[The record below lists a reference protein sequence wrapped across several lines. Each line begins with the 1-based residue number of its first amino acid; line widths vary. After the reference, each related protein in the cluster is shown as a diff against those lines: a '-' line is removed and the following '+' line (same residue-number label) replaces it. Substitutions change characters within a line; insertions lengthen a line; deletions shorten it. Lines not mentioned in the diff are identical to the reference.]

1 MGIWVIISLPLEN
14 LQSSVER
21 ENNEPKTKLFQ
32 INTCAQE
39 ENSVCRVMIL
49 MWQKLIQGPT
59 KQLVSSVAKDMGND
73 SKSLWAQSLAFQEKT
88 NAIQILNCILQKFI
102 HLEPQNGTLFG
113 NMIVADVIS

>member
-1 MGIWVIISLPLEN
+1 MGIWVIVYLPLEN

-39 ENSVCRVMIL
+39 ENSVFRVMIL

-59 KQLVSSVAKDMGND
+59 KQLVSSVAKDMWEMTVRVFEPTPWL
-73 SKSLWAQSLAFQEKT
+73 SKEK
-88 NAIQILNCILQKFI
+88 QMLYK
-102 HLEPQNGTLFG
+102 
-113 NMIVADVIS
+113 S